1 VGVVLAFLRL
11 LNFFLPVHFIGPL
24 ILSMLR
30 MYQPI
35 GYFILLLCVILL
47 GFSGA
52 FCLMYG
58 GYQIEYSSGFGMALY
73 TIVNVIYSQQIF
85 VDNDQFVPLPIHW
98 FGDIFMFLYYIL
110 SAILLVN
117 LLIAMMSSEF
127 NDLMEGKLISERRI
141 EGEWSQEMGTLLLHY
156 ERFPFLPTPF
166 NIIQIIVLLIA
177 IPIRYCDDQKWKSF
191 VWNFLPGWTPR
202 DRITWQLY
210 WEEQKNQVLFF
221 APKNYIMREVHKQLK
236 GKEKEIWKTIHDQE
250 LVEVDDQEVP
260 DDDESSESSDE
271 EELDEE
277 EKQTQQEQESESGEG
292 CCAAIMKLCEPKKDS
307 DYLLLDNLEEKPQ
320 EE

>member
-1 VGVVLAFLRL
+1 
-11 LNFFLPVHFIGPL
+11 
-24 ILSMLR
+24 
-30 MYQPI
+30 
-35 GYFILLLCVILL
+35 
-47 GFSGA
+47 
-52 FCLMYG
+52 
-58 GYQIEYSSGFGMALY
+58 MALY
-73 TIVNVIYSQQIF
+73 TIVTVIYSQQIF

-98 FGDIFMFLYYIL
+98 FGDIFMFLYYII

-166 NIIQIIVLLIA
+166 NIIQIFVLLIA
-177 IPIRYCDDQKWKSF
+177 IPIQYCDEEKWRSF

-210 WEEQKNQVLFF
+210 WEEQKNQVQLF
-221 APKNYIMREVHKQLK
+221 APKNYHMKAVHKRLK
-236 GKEKEIWKTIHDQE
+236 VKEREIWKTIHDKE
-250 LVEVDDQEVP
+250 LVEGKDDDIP
-260 DDDESSESSDE
+260 DDDESSESSDDEVE
-271 EELDEE
+271 EEINEE
-277 EKQTQQEQESESGEG
+277 DQKQTHQEQESSGEG

-307 DYLLLDNLEEKPQ
+307 DEPKKDSDEPKKESDSDEPKKESDYLLMDNLEEKS
-320 EE
+320 E